1 MIYKNL
7 LILLFTLITVVSH
20 GQDSLKGNY
29 YRFDIIEKNDST
41 KTVLNYIIIGGE
53 GNVWYA
59 EIPIEILKEEWRTND
74 ENKFNILENKNPVFG
89 KGKIETIDNYIFC
102 TLKLS
107 TNSKFNENNA
117 NEYIRAIKISLSL
130 DEKKNLTIDNKV
142 YMLDETGK
150 IFKRFTGY

>member
-59 EIPIEILKEEWRTND
+59 EIPIGILKEE
-74 ENKFNILENKNPVFG
+74 
-89 KGKIETIDNYIFC
+89 
-102 TLKLS
+102 
-107 TNSKFNENNA
+107 
-117 NEYIRAIKISLSL
+117 
-130 DEKKNLTIDNKV
+130 
-142 YMLDETGK
+142 
-150 IFKRFTGY
+150 